1 MSVSL
6 YARLAAAAL
15 ATSFAVAACVG
26 DDPSTETTDAGIP
39 SDSGTDAATSVD
51 ASADT
56 ASPVDGASPADAT
69 PDAIALDAAPVDAA
83 PPRPTTTCTQQATNG
98 ANIRCSASA
107 PGALA
112 GGSIAVGT
120 YIMNRSFGTTCK
132 GYMYGAA
139 TIYQEGPNLFMRWL
153 RIEDRV
159 DLNSPGVQRSGT
171 VWLRPSAPNRI
182 ERVEVCDPTSVGKSE
197 VGTFGVAGNGD
208 VQFDFGTYSEG
219 WQKTTP

>member
-1 MSVSL
+1 MPVSP
-6 YARLAAAAL
+6 YARLAVAAL

-26 DDPSTETTDAGIP
+26 DDPSTETTDAG
-39 SDSGTDAATSVD
+39 SLADSGTDAGAAVD
-51 ASADT
+51 AS
-56 ASPVDGASPADAT
+56 VDSAPPPDAAAPADAA

-112 GGSIAVGT
+112 GGSIAVGS
-120 YIMNRSFGTTCK
+120 YIMNRSYGATCK

-159 DLNSPGVQRSGT
+159 DANSPGVQRSGT

-182 ERVEVCDPTSVGKSE
+182 ERVEVCDPGNVGKSE

-219 WQKTTP
+219 WQKMP